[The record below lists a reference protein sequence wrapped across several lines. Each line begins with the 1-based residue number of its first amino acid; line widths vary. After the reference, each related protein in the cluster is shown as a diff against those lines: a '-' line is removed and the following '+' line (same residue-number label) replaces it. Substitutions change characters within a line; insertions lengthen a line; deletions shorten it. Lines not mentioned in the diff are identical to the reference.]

1 MVAPMRNRQAPT
13 SIMMFFFTPSS
24 PVFIFIYICKGLP
37 FRQAHEVVGKCVAYA
52 IHQGKFLPEISLEE
66 YKQFSDLFESD
77 LLVALKPEHC
87 VEARKSYGGPA
98 FSENEKQFA
107 IGDKVLAVQQAK
119 LEELQSK
126 L

>member
-1 MVAPMRNRQAPT
+1 MDKMAQAVSKDFSNAT
-13 SIMMFFFTPSS
+13 DLADYL
-24 PVFIFIYICKGLP
+24 VRKGLP

-52 IHQGKFLPEISLEE
+52 IHQGKFPPEISLDE

-87 VEARKSYGGPA
+87 RSTNCMAALLSPK
-98 FSENEKQFA
+98 NEKQFA

>member
-1 MVAPMRNRQAPT
+1 MRKIAFYTLGCKVNQADT
-13 SIMMFFFTPSS
+13 ASMEG
-24 PVFIFIYICKGLP
+24 IFRASGY
-37 FRQAHEVVGKCVAYA
+37 EVVGKCVAYA